1 MNGFRA
7 VLNKECKDNIRD
19 RRTIV
24 SSFSVAVLGP
34 ALFVALMVFVLENT
48 LGEINDPV
56 RLSVVG
62 GGNAPQLVAHLES
75 RNAKVTHKDL
85 ADPRE
90 SVSSGS
96 ETLVLVIPED
106 FAERFQNAEVTALT
120 LIYESS
126 DIGKARR
133 NYRLIQQMILGYSR
147 SIGLM
152 RLQLRG
158 IDPTLATPI
167 IVQESDVASPSA
179 RALGVM
185 ATLPYLLVLV
195 IFMGGF
201 YLAIDATAGEREHGS
216 LEPLLA
222 QPISRVQLVLG
233 KVTATAIFSAAS
245 LALFLTSL
253 ALSLPYVPFHKV
265 GMSLQLGAT
274 TACAAFLIALP
285 LIFFAAALL
294 NVAASFAKSYKEAQT
309 YLTFVILIPTLPLM
323 ITRILNV
330 DSSALLMLIPSLSQ
344 GTLINELIAGDT
356 INWTYIAAS
365 VGSTT
370 AMAGLLTLLAVY
382 LYRRESILI

>member
-19 RRTIV
+19 RRTII

-34 ALFVALMVFVLENT
+34 ALFVALMAFVLEST
-48 LGEINDPV
+48 LGELSDPV
-56 RLSVVG
+56 KLTVVG
-62 GGNAPQLVAHLES
+62 GDNAPQLIAYLES
-75 RNAKVTHKDL
+75 RNAQVTHKALD
-85 ADPRE
+85 DPRQ
-90 SVSSGS
+90 SVVDGL
-96 ETLVLVIPED
+96 ETLVLVIPDD
-106 FAERFQNAEVTALT
+106 FAERFQSGEVNTLP

-126 DIGKARR
+126 DLGKARR
-133 NYRLIQQMILGYSR
+133 NYVLIAQTILGYSR
-147 SIGLM
+147 TIGLM

-158 IDPTLATPI
+158 IDPTLAAPI
-167 IVQESDVASPSA
+167 LVQESDVASPAA

-222 QPISRVQLVLG
+222 QPVSRSQLVLG

-245 LALFLTSL
+245 LALFLASL
-253 ALSLPYVPFHKV
+253 AASLPYVPFHKV
-265 GMSLQLGAT
+265 GMSLQIDAI
-274 TACAAFLIALP
+274 TAWAAFLIALP

-309 YLTFVILIPTLPLM
+309 YLTFVILIPTLPLV
-323 ITRILNV
+323 ITRILDV
-330 DSSALLMLIPSLSQ
+330 DSSILLMLVPSLSQ
-344 GTLINELIAGDT
+344 GTLINELIAGDALQ
-356 INWTYIAAS
+356 WSHLAAS
-365 VGSTT
+365 VISTSVL
-370 AMAGLLTLLAVY
+370 AGLMTLLAVH